1 MRNSP
6 MAEREMAVTRCQVL
20 KKVMDMK
27 KHSRHMPLLI
37 ALILAAGMIK
47 GTRCAAEEY
56 DMQGWGISNAYNK
69 YYNFTKYGKIRAW
82 VVGFK
87 TESPMPEMSP
97 GMIMIV
103 R

>member
-1 MRNSP
+1 

-56 DMQGWGISNAYNK
+56 DM
-69 YYNFTKYGKIRAW
+69 
-82 VVGFK
+82 
-87 TESPMPEMSP
+87 
-97 GMIMIV
+97 
-103 R
+103 

>member
-1 MRNSP
+1 

-27 KHSRHMPLLI
+27 KHCRHMPLLI

-56 DMQGWGISNAYNK
+56 DM
-69 YYNFTKYGKIRAW
+69 
-82 VVGFK
+82 
-87 TESPMPEMSP
+87 
-97 GMIMIV
+97 
-103 R
+103 